1 MPVRIPSIPRAVVA
15 AVIAASGLVAIPA
28 TAAAAPCSDVE
39 VIFAR
44 GTTEA
49 PGVGGIGQSF
59 VDAVRS
65 KVAPKSVSVYAVN
78 YPASTDFPTGVIGI
92 SDASAHIQSTAA
104 NCPDTKMVL
113 GGYSQGAAVI
123 GFATADAIP
132 AGSPAGAPA
141 PMPLSVA
148 DHVAAVALFGK
159 PSPKF
164 MSAVEEPVVTIG
176 PAYAAKLTDL
186 CVPGDPVCSDGG
198 SVANHGRYVPTGL
211 VDQAA
216 AFAAARV

>member
-1 MPVRIPSIPRAVVA
+1 MARDVLPRALTA
-15 AVIAASGLVAIPA
+15 AFVAASGLLALPA
-28 TAAAAPCSDVE
+28 ASVSAAPCSDVE

-92 SDASAHIQSTAA
+92 NDASAHIQSTAA
-104 NCPDTKMVL
+104 NCPNTKMVL

-123 GFATADAIP
+123 GFVTADQIP
-132 AGSPAGAPA
+132 AGSPAGAPS

-164 MSAVEEPVVTIG
+164 MSAVEEPTVTIG

>member
-1 MPVRIPSIPRAVVA
+1 M
-15 AVIAASGLVAIPA
+15 L
-28 TAAAAPCSDVE
+28 AAAPMAASALLGVPTAPASAAACPDVE

-59 VDAVRS
+59 VDDVRS
-65 KVAPKSVSVYAVN
+65 RVSPKSVGVYAVQ

-92 SDASAHIQSTAA
+92 GDASAHIQNTAA
-104 NCPDTKMVL
+104 NCPNTRIVL
-113 GGYSQGAAVI
+113 GGYSQGAAVM
-123 GFATADAIP
+123 GFVTADAIP
-132 AGSPAGAPA
+132 AGSPPGAPS
-141 PMPLSVA
+141 PMPASVA

-164 MSAVEEPVVTIG
+164 MAAVEEPTVTIG
-176 PAYAAKLTDL
+176 PLYADKTTDL

-216 AFAAARV
+216 TFVAARV